1 MAETTVEQNAE
12 IPVDYKNIFAEKLGE
27 LKHINENLAE
37 NRKEINWLESETKK
51 TLSNIKK
58 KIEEF

>member
-1 MAETTVEQNAE
+1 MAETSINQNAE
-12 IPVDYKNIFAEKLGE
+12 IPIDYQIMFDEKLGE
-27 LKHINENLAE
+27 LKNINKHLAE
-37 NRKEINWLESETKK
+37 NRKELDWLESETKK

>member
-1 MAETTVEQNAE
+1 MAETTVNQNAE
-12 IPVDYKNIFAEKLGE
+12 IPVDYQNVFAEKLGE
-27 LKHINENLAE
+27 LKHINKNLAE
-37 NRKEINWLESETKK
+37 NRKEIDWLESETQK